1 MTWFAIYEAYGTRPF
16 EWGSN
21 ADRQMANTKDEEL
34 QLNLLNEGMRYRDL
48 ETGTFLTR
56 DPAGYGDGPNVYCY
70 VNGNPITGYDPYG
83 LWNWKKFTK
92 AIVKS
97 VVTAVAVAA
106 VAAAVVV
113 AAAPVVAAAVGISAT
128 ACAVVSTTATVVGAG
143 MAVVGAVQ
151 TGESIYAVATG
162 KEAWTG
168 RKLEEGE
175 REEIAGSMAGDAIMA
190 VTGGAMAKSGGK
202 LISKVMGYKCFLAG
216 TLVLTATAGAVPIED
231 IKAGDS
237 VLSYDFE
244 SGKQVYSEVVRPLER
259 SYSGEIAYVQIG
271 EEEIAATAN
280 HPFWVVDGEELD
292 VRAVPE
298 DSGLD
303 EGGAGPSRW
312 VCAGD
317 LRVGDI
323 VQLGNGSTQL
333 VSKIRIEVQET
344 TVYNIEVAGAHNYY
358 VSGLGVLVH
367 NRCGGKTPN
376 QLGKEGEALAT
387 KITGTPKNT
396 TKYEVNGRKRIPDQV
411 QKTVD
416 GRPTHV
422 TEVKNVKKQSFT
434 RQIKDDLDLV
444 GPGGQVDLMLPPG
457 RPVSGPLQKAFDN
470 PAIPLNR
477 VDLK

>member
-106 VAAAVVV
+106 VAAVVV

-162 KEAWTG
+162 KEAWTS

-175 REEIAGSMAGDAIMA
+175 REEIAGNMAGDAIMA

-216 TLVLTATAGAVPIED
+216 TLVWTAATGAVPIED
-231 IKAGDS
+231 IQAGDS

-244 SGKQVYSEVVRPLER
+244 SGKQVYSEVVRPLEH

-280 HPFWVVDGEELD
+280 HPFWVVNGEELD

-323 VQLGNGSTQL
+323 VQLGNGSTQV
-333 VSKIRIEVQET
+333 VSKIRIEVQEI

-367 NRCGGKTPN
+367 NKCGPDV
-376 QLGKEGEALAT
+376 
-387 KITGTPKNT
+387 KISSPKPENL
-396 TKYEVNGRKRIPDQV
+396 
-411 QKTVD
+411 
-416 GRPTHV
+416 
-422 TEVKNVKKQSFT
+422 VKKGSV
-434 RQIKDDLDLV
+434 L
-444 GPGGQVDLMLPPG
+444 
-457 RPVSGPLQKAFDN
+457 S
-470 PAIPLNR
+470 
-477 VDLK
+477 